1 MIIEGKNEE
10 INSLKIGDNEKKA
23 EEKEWQ
29 KMDTNTKVWRN
40 NFCESN

>member
-23 EEKEWQ
+23 EEKE
-29 KMDTNTKVWRN
+29 
-40 NFCESN
+40 